1 MKCIVPFQW
10 ACSLLILAAAGCGGD
25 GVERTELSGNVMF
38 DGKPVPYGLIRFT
51 PDKSKQHSGPQGY
64 AEIVNGRYD
73 TAQSGQGILPGP
85 HHVHVTAYDEK
96 PRRVEDETSPE
107 SLKSKPP
114 LFADFPLEQELKN
127 KTQDFSI
134 PPNAKGYSP
143 EKKTARR
150 RGVIE
155 P

>member
-1 MKCIVPFQW
+1 MKRCVLSRW
-10 ACSLLILAAAGCGGD
+10 AFLLFILAAAGCGG
-25 GVERTELSGNVMF
+25 ESFQRTDLSGNVMF
-38 DGKPVPYGLIRFT
+38 DGRPVPYGQIRFT

-73 TAQSGQGILPGP
+73 TARSGQGILPGP
-85 HHVHVTAYDEK
+85 HHVNVTAYDEK

-114 LFADFPLEQELKN
+114 LFADYPLEQELKN
-127 KTQDFSI
+127 TTQDFSI
-134 PPNAKGYSP
+134 PANAKGYSP